1 MASKIPDV
9 EASFTI
15 FQSADVAKAQRA
27 ASALDKAA
35 TWLPIVALIFLTA
48 GIYIARRRRR
58 AVLGAGIG
66 LIITM
71 AVVILTLWVGRSV
84 YLNAL
89 PPDSLPSDAATS
101 LYDTLTRYLLAA
113 ASAGLVLGIVM
124 ALAAYLSG
132 PSQIGRAVQ
141 RGVHRLTDA
150 AAAPLA
156 RQFPA
161 IVPAG
166 AWLGRY
172 LTAARLVVIGI
183 GALVIFTWSHP
194 TRGVIWLTTL
204 VAFIVLLIV
213 EIIARTGRPV
223 SAEAEYA
230 EPEPVSA
237 ST

>member
-1 MASKIPDV
+1 MQ
-9 EASFTI
+9 ASFTI
-15 FQSADVAKAQRA
+15 FESANLAKAQRA

-35 TWLPIVALIFLTA
+35 TWLPIIALIFLAA
-48 GIYIARRRRR
+48 GIYVARRRRR

-66 LIITM
+66 LIIAM
-71 AVVILTLWVGRSV
+71 GVVMLALWVGRSV

-89 PPDSLPSDAATS
+89 PPDSLPSDAAAS

-113 ASAGLVLGIVM
+113 ASTGLVLGIVM
-124 ALAAYLSG
+124 AVAAYLSG

-172 LTAARLVVIGI
+172 MTAARLVVIGI
-183 GALVIFTWSHP
+183 GALVILTWSHP

-204 VAFIVLLIV
+204 VALVVLLIV
-213 EIIARTGRPV
+213 EIIARTGRPA
-223 SAEAEYA
+223 SHEANNA
-230 EPEPVSA
+230 EPEPVST
-237 ST
+237 SL